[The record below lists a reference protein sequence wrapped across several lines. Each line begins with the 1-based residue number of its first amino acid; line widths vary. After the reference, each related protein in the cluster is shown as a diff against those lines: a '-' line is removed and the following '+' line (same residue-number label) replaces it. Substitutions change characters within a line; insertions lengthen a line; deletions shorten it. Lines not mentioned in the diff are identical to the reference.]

1 MQIFQNVDRKVT
13 AYIGVSKSEYVRV
26 YGWKVGRLGKSI
38 IGINCKYFEGDKMH
52 PMFSNSLISYSVL
65 FFLPKLLYIR
75 RKEFFK
81 EYCEVKFNSKGCF

>member
-13 AYIGVSKSEYVRV
+13 AYIGVCKSEYVRV

-52 PMFSNSLISYSVL
+52 TMFSNSLISYSVL
-65 FFLPKLLYIR
+65 FFFTQASLYPTQGI
-75 RKEFFK
+75 F
-81 EYCEVKFNSKGCF
+81 